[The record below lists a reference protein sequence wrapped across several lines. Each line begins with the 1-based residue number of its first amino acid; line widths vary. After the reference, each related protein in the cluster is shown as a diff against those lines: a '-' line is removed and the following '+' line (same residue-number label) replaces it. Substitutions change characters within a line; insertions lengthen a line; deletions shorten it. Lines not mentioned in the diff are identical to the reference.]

1 MRKKIILGI
10 KIENRIELV
19 GQVQSTL
26 TKYGCSVKTRIG
38 LHDFGS
44 ENDKSAGII
53 LLELIGDVKEMVNL
67 EAELLV
73 IPTIELQKM
82 YFSIDNS

>member
-1 MRKKIILGI
+1 MKKKIILGI
-10 KIENRIELV
+10 KIENRKELV
-19 GQVQSTL
+19 GQVQHIL

-38 LHDFGS
+38 LHDT
-44 ENDKSAGII
+44 ENETDKSAGIV
-53 LLELIGDVKEMVNL
+53 LLELIGDVKEIANL

-82 YFSIDNS
+82 YFSIDK